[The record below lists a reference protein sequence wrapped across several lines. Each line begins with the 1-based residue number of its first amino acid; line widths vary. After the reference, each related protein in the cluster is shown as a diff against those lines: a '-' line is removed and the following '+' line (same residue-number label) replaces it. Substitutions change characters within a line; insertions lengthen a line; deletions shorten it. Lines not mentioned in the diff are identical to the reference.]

1 MTILQKKSHRV
12 FNANRMLLL
21 SGGAYLLMVPVVGYA
36 QSTQEAGNDIIVT
49 ARRSAER
56 LQDVPISISVL
67 SQEEI
72 NRKNITT
79 ASDLAIYTPSLS
91 VNTRFGP
98 DKSAFVIRGFN
109 QIGKTAPTVAVYLA
123 DVPAIRSNSGTGASN
138 GTGPGAFFD
147 LQNLQVLKGPQGTL
161 FGRNS
166 TGGAILLVPN
176 KPSDRLEGYVEGS
189 VGNYDLRRI
198 QAVLNLPL
206 ADTLKVRLGIDHQV
220 RDGYLRNRSGIGP
233 ADFNNVNYVAV
244 RGSIVFDV
252 TPDLEN
258 YTVASYNKSDV
269 HGFLFAPFVCNP
281 NAVGSR
287 ARVTGPLTC
296 TQLANKA
303 ARGDGFYDVEN
314 SIPQAGNKSSQWQVI
329 NTTTWNA
336 PDTLTVK
343 NILSYG
349 ELRDRYIGSP
359 LGDFWIMPSGP
370 QAGRAITT
378 ATIGVPP
385 GGYSAA
391 QSAFTEEFQL
401 QGNTGNLK
409 WQAGVY
415 YELTKPIETGDRTY
429 SGAFLTCTNIMEF
442 RCATSAP
449 LTAFGGLGL
458 VDVKIKNRSIGLYAQ
473 GTYSLTEQLAITAG
487 LRYSMDKATGNG
499 GRLQLTFPSPNTP
512 TVSACATPKR
522 KAIPGLIST
531 VPCDSGTLVQES
543 KKPTWVVDVEY
554 KPTPD
559 ALLYAKYS
567 RGYRAGGLD
576 PVIFGAESWRPET
589 VDNFEVGSKLS
600 FDGTFN
606 GYLNVAGF
614 YSKISDQQLQISL
627 IGKSGSGIGSAAPI
641 VNVGKSR
648 IWGLE
653 ADAGIEVF
661 EGLKLDAGYAYLN
674 TKLEE
679 YTPPFLAPD
688 SPYGS
693 ATPVAVGGRLPLA
706 PEHRVTLSA
715 TYALPIDER
724 LGELSISAN
733 YVYTSSQETSD
744 RISNPYSTIGA
755 SNLLNANIDWRD
767 IAGKPLDIAL
777 FVTNLTKSKY
787 VSNIQNNWGPAGYEV
802 RLAGMPRMYGVRV
815 KVRFGS

>member
-1 MTILQKKSHRV
+1 MTIRQKKSQRV
-12 FNANRMLLL
+12 FDAHRMLLL

-36 QSTQEAGNDIIVT
+36 NSTEESGNDIIVT

-56 LQDVPISISVL
+56 LQDVPISLSVL

-166 TGGAILLVPN
+166 TGGAVLLVPS
-176 KPSDRLEGYVEGS
+176 KPTDRLEGYVEGS
-189 VGNYDLRRI
+189 VGNYDLQRI

-206 ADTLKVRLGIDHQV
+206 SDTLKVRLGVDRQV
-220 RDGYLRNRSGIGP
+220 RDGYLHNRSGIGP

-244 RGSIVFDV
+244 RGSIVYNA

-258 YTVASYNKSDV
+258 YTIASYSKSDV
-269 HGFLFAPFVCNP
+269 HGFLFSPFVCDP
-281 NAVGSR
+281 NGVGRR
-287 ARVTGPLTC
+287 AAITGSLTC
-296 TQLANKA
+296 TELANKA

-314 SIPQAGNKSSQWQVI
+314 SVPQAANKSSQWQVI
-329 NTTTWNA
+329 NTTTWRA
-336 PDTLTVK
+336 SDLLTVR
-343 NILSYG
+343 NIFSYG

-359 LGDFWIMPSGP
+359 LGDFWIVPSGP

-391 QSAFTEEFQL
+391 QSALTEEFQL
-401 QGNTGNLK
+401 QGNTDKLK
-409 WQAGVY
+409 WQAGLY
-415 YELTKPIETGDRTY
+415 YERANPIEMGDQTY
-429 SGAFLTCTNIMEF
+429 SGAFLTCTDIMTF
-442 RCATSAP
+442 QCATSAP
-449 LTAFGGLGL
+449 LTAFAGLG
-458 VDVKIKNRSIGLYAQ
+458 VIDVHIKNRSLGLYAQ
-473 GTYSLTEQLAITAG
+473 GTYSLTQQLAVTAG
-487 LRYSMDKATGNG
+487 FRYSIDKTTGDG

-512 TVSACATPKR
+512 TVRAFASPNRQAVA
-522 KAIPGLIST
+522 GLISS
-531 VPCDSGTLVQES
+531 VPCNSGTIEQRSE
-543 KKPTWVVDVEY
+543 KPTWVVDLEY

-559 ALLYAKYS
+559 ALLYAKYT
-567 RGYRAGGLD
+567 RGYRAGGID
-576 PVIFGAESWRPET
+576 PVIYGAETWQPET
-589 VDNFEVGSKLS
+589 VDNFELGSKFS
-600 FDGTFN
+600 FN
-606 GYLNVAGF
+606 GAFRGHINVAGF
-614 YSKISDQQLQISL
+614 YNKISNQQLQIGL
-627 IGKSGSGIGSAAPI
+627 IGKPGSGIGSAAPI
-641 VNVGKSR
+641 INVGKSR
-648 IWGLE
+648 IWGIE
-653 ADAGIEVF
+653 ADAAIELF
-661 EGLKLDAGYAYLN
+661 EGLHLDAGYAYLN
-674 TKLEE
+674 TKLEQ
-679 YTPPFLAPD
+679 YTPPVLSAD

-693 ATPVAVGGRLPLA
+693 ATPVAVGGKLPLA
-706 PEHRVTLSA
+706 PDHRVTLSA
-715 TYALPIDER
+715 TYTLPIDKR
-724 LGELSISAN
+724 LGELSVSAN

-744 RISNPYSTIGA
+744 RITNPYSTIAA
-755 SNLLNANIDWRD
+755 SNLLNANVDWRD
-767 IAGKPLDIAL
+767 VAGKPLDVAL

-787 VSNIQNNWGPAGYEV
+787 VSNIQNNWASAGYEV
-802 RLAGMPRMYGVRV
+802 RLAGMPRMYGVRL